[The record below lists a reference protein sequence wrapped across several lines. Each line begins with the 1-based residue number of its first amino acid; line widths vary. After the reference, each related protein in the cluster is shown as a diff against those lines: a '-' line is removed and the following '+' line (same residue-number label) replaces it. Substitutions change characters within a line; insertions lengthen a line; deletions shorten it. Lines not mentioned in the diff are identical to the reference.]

1 MPNHLANAYPRK
13 HFFLEMFTRDI
24 SLEDCILDLID
35 NAIDGLVRTRDIDIS
50 ASLLQQSEH
59 ANAEA
64 ENNDL
69 ARIEVSYSETHFTI
83 KDNCGGITRKHAL
96 KEVFNFG
103 HGPDAIA
110 GVLGVYGIG
119 LKRAIFKIG
128 NRFEMRSKTEDEG
141 FEVDLNVRKWSEKDD
156 AMADWKIPVS
166 FINGADEEDA
176 GTEIRI
182 RDLRPEVIMRLK
194 DGVLAQRLRSII
206 SHTYGL
212 FIGRYVVITLNGI
225 DVEPFQIPLGASD
238 DVDPAHD
245 VFKDGAVEVELFA
258 SVATRKDGSW
268 KGEAAGWYVL
278 CNGRI
283 VVSADKSELT
293 GWGVGGF
300 PQFHSGKFRGFVGV
314 AFFRSSEALALPW
327 TTTKRGLNRES
338 PVFQAARNRML
349 GAARPIISFL
359 DSLYKNDDNEEKAGR
374 EIADA
379 VTPVSLS
386 AIANKPTSTFTVRTR
401 TRTARPE
408 VSVQYDADRADVDR
422 IKKHLKKFRWS
433 AGRVGHYTF
442 QYFLDNECPE

>member
-1 MPNHLANAYPRK
+1 
-13 HFFLEMFTRDI
+13 
-24 SLEDCILDLID
+24 
-35 NAIDGLVRTRDIDIS
+35 VRTRDIDIS
-50 ASLLQQSEH
+50 ASLLQQEDT
-59 ANAEA
+59 NGEA
-64 ENNDL
+64 DDNHL

-128 NRFEMRSKTEDEG
+128 NRFEMRSKTEKEG
-141 FEVDLNVRKWSEKDD
+141 FEVDLNVKKWSEKDD
-156 AMADWKIPVS
+156 TIADWKIPVS
-166 FINGADEEDA
+166 FIDGVDAEEDA

-194 DGVLAQRLRSII
+194 DGVLTQRLRSII

-212 FIGRYVVITLNGI
+212 FIGRYVVITLNDI
-225 DVEPFQIPLGASD
+225 EVEPFQIPLGAFE

-245 VFKDGAVEVELFA
+245 VFQDGPVEVELFA
-258 SVATRKDGSW
+258 SVATRNNGAW
-268 KGEAAGWYVL
+268 KGESAGWYVL

-314 AFFRSSEALALPW
+314 AFFRSKEALALPW

-349 GAARPIISFL
+349 GAARPIITFL
-359 DSLYKNDDNEEKAGR
+359 DSLYKNEDDEEKVGR

-379 VTPVSLS
+379 VTPVTLS
-386 AIANKPTSTFTVRTR
+386 AIANSPTSTFTVRTR
-401 TRTARPE
+401 TRTSRPE
-408 VSVQYDADRADVDR
+408 VRVQYDADRSDVDR

-433 AGRVGHYTF
+433 ASRVGHYTF
-442 QYFLDNECPE
+442 STSG